1 MLDKN
6 PILIVEDDQNL
17 LRLFRL
23 GLAAKLSEFDVLYA
37 SDGDTAL
44 KLIREVQPAVIL
56 LDVLLPGGMDGIE
69 ICRQVRSNPAMSGVD
84 VIMVSALNDVE
95 TRRAAIDA
103 GATDYWTKP
112 ISPRELPD
120 RVRAVLRRKS
130 AFASSPSSNERN
142 AELAFGSDPANVV
155 PTTSPG
161 LESAV
166 ESIRMVLTHL
176 DPKDWQEIQALAE
189 ARLEYKRRK

>member
-1 MLDKN
+1 MPGKN

-23 GLAAKLSEFDVLYA
+23 GLAARLSEFEVLYA

-44 KLIREVQPAVIL
+44 KLMREVQPAVVL
-56 LDVLLPGGMDGIE
+56 LDILLPGGMDGIQ
-69 ICRQVRSNPAMSGVD
+69 ICRQVRSNPAMSGVS
-84 VIMVSALNDVE
+84 VIMVSALNDAE

-103 GATDYWTKP
+103 GATDFWAKP

-120 RVRAVLRRKS
+120 RVRAVLRRISTS
-130 AFASSPSSNERN
+130 ASPPSPGELD
-142 AELAFGSDPANVV
+142 AEPVSDSAPATIG
-155 PTTSPG
+155 PAAQPG

-166 ESIRMVLTHL
+166 ESLRGILSHL
-176 DPKDWQEIQALAE
+176 DPEDWKEIQALAE
-189 ARLEYKRRK
+189 ARLEYRRHN